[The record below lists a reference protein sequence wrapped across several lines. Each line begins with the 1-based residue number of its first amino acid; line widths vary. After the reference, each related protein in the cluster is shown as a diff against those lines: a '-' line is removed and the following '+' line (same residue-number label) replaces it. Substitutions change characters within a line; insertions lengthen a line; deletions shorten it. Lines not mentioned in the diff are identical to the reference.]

1 MRHALVDVN
10 DVGILAADHATELA
24 RTSEVELIAHAE
36 ADEFDAAFL
45 ASPLKDRV
53 GAADD
58 GHVMPAFAQSGCG
71 LEHLVHRTGVE
82 LIEFENVK
90 NAQAMLA
97 IILTIASLACTT
109 DATRRGYLRTIAAG
123 YEAPPRPVIII
134 PGFGVTRLFDPLTGR
149 YVWGTGRAT
158 VQTRYEDD
166 LDLPPS
172 GHDRLIPRGYVGS
185 RGPVNIGW
193 QLMEG
198 LRKFGRYT
206 PDRDVFPFYY
216 DWRLS
221 ARENAEKLDALVDRV
236 RGAGTVD
243 IVTHSAGAIVA
254 LTYVKLGSGAAKV
267 DHLVLVAPTTGG
279 VVDAFRVLVR
289 PERFIRR
296 VFTADMVATW
306 PFVYELLPEDGRFL
320 VGEDGHEVN
329 RDLWTAKEW
338 NGIQRIEPRLLED
351 ARKLRD
357 ALRSRSIPS
366 NVRLSI
372 IAGDCAATARR
383 VLMRRDGSFVFYPSE
398 LRPQE
403 RRLTPLLFEPGDG
416 TVPIGSAA
424 GRDAMIVCDG
434 HQGIAT
440 DPTVHRAI
448 IRTLR
453 EQP

>member
-24 RTSEVELIAHAE
+24 RTAEVELIAHAE

-206 PDRDVFPFYY
+206 PERDVFGFQY
-216 DWRLS
+216 DWRSS
-221 ARENAEKLDALVDRV
+221 ARENAAKLDELVERVRRERHSDRV
-236 RGAGTVD
+236 D
-243 IVTHSAGAIVA
+243 LVTHSAGSLIAM
-254 LTYVKLGSGAAKV
+254 TYLKLGNGAAKV
-267 DHLVLVAPTTGG
+267 DHLVLIAPTQLG
-279 VVDAFRVLVR
+279 VVDAFRLIVR
-289 PERFIRR
+289 PERFLRR
-296 VFTADMVATW
+296 VFTTEMVMTW
-306 PFVYELLPEDGRFL
+306 PSVPELLPEDGRFL
-320 VGEDGHEVN
+320 VDENGKTVDL
-329 RDLWTAKEW
+329 DLW
-338 NGIQRIEPRLLED
+338 P
-351 ARKLRD
+351 
-357 ALRSRSIPS
+357 
-366 NVRLSI
+366 
-372 IAGDCAATARR
+372 
-383 VLMRRDGSFVFYPSE
+383 
-398 LRPQE
+398 
-403 RRLTPLLFEPGDG
+403 
-416 TVPIGSAA
+416 
-424 GRDAMIVCDG
+424 
-434 HQGIAT
+434 
-440 DPTVHRAI
+440 
-448 IRTLR
+448 
-453 EQP
+453 

>member
-1 MRHALVDVN
+1 MTTDNRQLITQIVAAL
-10 DVGILAADHATELA
+10 ATM
-24 RTSEVELIAHAE
+24 I
-36 ADEFDAAFL
+36 
-45 ASPLKDRV
+45 
-53 GAADD
+53 
-58 GHVMPAFAQSGCG
+58 C
-71 LEHLVHRTGVE
+71 
-82 LIEFENVK
+82 
-90 NAQAMLA
+90 
-97 IILTIASLACTT
+97 LACTT
-109 DATRRGYLRTIAAG
+109 DATRRGYLRTIAAT
-123 YEAPPRPVIII
+123 YDAPPRPAIIV
-134 PGFGVTRLFDPLTGR
+134 PGFGVTRLFDPVTRR

-158 VQTRYEDD
+158 FQTRYDDD
-166 LDLPPS
+166 LDLPIDDAGNV
-172 GHDRLIPRGYVGS
+172 GHDRLIPQGYVGS

-320 VGEDGHEVN
+320 VDEDGHELN
-329 RDLWTAKEW
+329 RDLWTAKDW
-338 NGIQRIEPRLLED
+338 NGIQRIEPHHLED
-351 ARKLRD
+351 ARKLRV
-357 ALRSRSIPS
+357 ALRSRSIPA

-398 LRPQE
+398 LRPQ
-403 RRLTPLLFEPGDG
+403 
-416 TVPIGSAA
+416 
-424 GRDAMIVCDG
+424 
-434 HQGIAT
+434 
-440 DPTVHRAI
+440 
-448 IRTLR
+448 
-453 EQP
+453 